1 MSEIRRA
8 ARLIAIAIILA
19 GVGACRKQPPLPPT
33 GAVDADKFLYTR
45 GTEELQQKHWV
56 QAREYFRRLIDT
68 YPQSP
73 FRHDAKLGVG
83 DTYLGEDRVDTN
95 ILAANEFR
103 EFLTFFPLH
112 ERADYAQ
119 YQLAVAQ
126 MRQMLKPGRDQTA
139 TIDALKEFDTFLTTY
154 PNSSRRAEAEKLR
167 REVRD
172 RLSASEFR
180 VGLTYYRQRWF
191 VGAAGRFE
199 PLLKDDPQF
208 SMREDALFYLG
219 DSYLKMGRSPEAR
232 VRFEQLLEQFPEGK
246 RAEQARKLLAE
257 IKGLEG

>member
-8 ARLIAIAIILA
+8 ARLAAIVIVLA
-19 GVGACRKQPPLPPT
+19 GVGACSKEPPAPPM
-33 GAVDADKFLYTR
+33 GAVDADKFLYER
-45 GTEELQQKHWV
+45 GSEELKQKHWTD
-56 QAREYFRRLIDT
+56 ARDYFRRLIDT

-83 DTYLGEDRVDTN
+83 DTYLGEDRVDSH

-119 YQLAVAQ
+119 FQLAVSL

-139 TIDALKEFDTFLTTY
+139 TIDALKEFDTFLQAY
-154 PNSSRRAEAEKLR
+154 PTSPRRAEAETLR

-172 RLSASEFR
+172 RLSQAEFR
-180 VGLTYYRQRWF
+180 VGLTYYRQRWY
-191 VGAAGRFE
+191 VGAVGRFE
-199 PLLKDDPQF
+199 PLLKDDPAF
-208 SMREDALFYLG
+208 SMREDAMFYLG
-219 DSYLKMGRSPEAR
+219 DSFLKMGRAPEAR
-232 VRFEQLLEQFPEGK
+232 VRFEQLLEAFPTGK

-257 IKGLEG
+257 IKGLER